1 MMRNMRK
8 TMVRAMLLAGLSLVP
23 VAAQAQTAI
32 EGRVDRLES
41 EMRAVQRKVFP
52 GGSGQYI
59 QPDNGP
65 PPSDTVVPGSP
76 SNNAVTDLNARVDSL
91 ESRLTAVTGQ
101 IETTAHRLQVLE
113 EAFNA
118 YKRTTDARLRA
129 LEDGATAT
137 ATAGP
142 GAADPA
148 PRPTTR
154 PASGKPTGTTT
165 TPVKPGAATPA
176 KPGGATTAPTNRDPA
191 RGARL
196 AAIEKP
202 DTGDAAEDAYTYGY
216 RLFQAKLY
224 PEAETQLKQVVAQY
238 PKHKRA
244 SYAQN
249 LLGRSYLDD
258 GKPSLAALAFY
269 ESYKKFPDG
278 DRAPDSLMNLAES
291 LRALNKPAADIC
303 QVYDEVQKY
312 GPKLSAK
319 MKADLAA
326 GRAQSQ
332 CR

>member
-1 MMRNMRK
+1 
-8 TMVRAMLLAGLSLVP
+8 MLLAGLSLVP
-23 VAAQAQTAI
+23 IAFCACAAI

-52 GGSGQYI
+52 GGGGQYV

-65 PPSDTVVPGSP
+65 APSDTIVPGSP
-76 SNNAVTDLNARVDSL
+76 SNSAVTDLNARVDAL
-91 ESRLTAVTGQ
+91 EMRLTTVTGQ
-101 IETTAHRLQVLE
+101 VETTTHRLQVLE
-113 EAFNA
+113 DAFNA
-118 YKRTTDARLRA
+118 YKRTTDARLKA

-137 ATAGP
+137 ASPINATE
-142 GAADPA
+142 PA
-148 PRPTTR
+148 PRP
-154 PASGKPTGTTT
+154 AKP
-165 TPVKPGAATPA
+165 TPA
-176 KPGGATTAPTNRDPA
+176 KPGGTTVTPVKPGTTATVPAIRDPA

-202 DTGDAAEDAYTYGY
+202 DTGDAGEDAYSYGY

-224 PEAETQLKQVVAQY
+224 PEAEAQLKLVVAQY

-249 LLGRSYLDD
+249 LLGRSYLDENR
-258 GKPSLAALAFY
+258 PSLAALAFY

-278 DRAPDSLMNLAES
+278 DRAPDSLMSLAES

-312 GPKLSAK
+312 GPKLSTK

>member
-8 TMVRAMLLAGLSLVP
+8 TMTRGLLLAGLSLMP
-23 VAAQAQTAI
+23 IAAQAQSAI

-52 GGSGQYI
+52 GGSGQYV
-59 QPDNGP
+59 QPDNAP

-76 SNNAVTDLNARVDSL
+76 SSSAVTDLSARVDAL

-101 IETTAHRLQVLE
+101 VETATHRLQVLE
-113 EAFNA
+113 DAFNA

-137 ATAGP
+137 ASPVAEP
-142 GAADPA
+142 AA
-148 PRPTTR
+148 RPTTR
-154 PASGKPTGTTT
+154 PA
-165 TPVKPGAATPA
+165 PA
-176 KPGGATTAPTNRDPA
+176 KPGGTTVTPVKPTTATTAPGKPSATPANRDPA

-196 AAIEKP
+196 AAVEKP

-216 RLFQAKLY
+216 RLFQARLY
-224 PEAETQLKQVVAQY
+224 PEAEAQLKQVVAQY
-238 PKHKRA
+238 PRHKRA

-278 DRAPDSLMNLAES
+278 ERAPDSLMNLAES

-312 GPKLSAK
+312 GPKLTPK
-319 MKADLAA
+319 MKTDLAA
-326 GRAQSQ
+326 GRAQSE

>member
-1 MMRNMRK
+1 MMRNMRV
-8 TMVRAMLLAGLSLVP
+8 TMIRAMLLAGLSLVP

-52 GGSGQYI
+52 GGSGQYV

-76 SNNAVTDLNARVDSL
+76 SNNAVTDLNARVDAL

-101 IETTAHRLQVLE
+101 VELTTHRLQVME

-118 YKRTTDARLRA
+118 FKRTTDARLKA

-137 ATAGP
+137 ASP
-142 GAADPA
+142 VAAEPA
-148 PRPTTR
+148 ARPTTR
-154 PASGKPTGTTT
+154 P
-165 TPVKPGAATPA
+165 TPSKPGAAGTPA
-176 KPGGATTAPTNRDPA
+176 KPTSTPANRDPA

-216 RLFQAKLY
+216 RLFQARLY

-278 DRAPDSLMNLAES
+278 DRAPESLMNLAES

-312 GPKLSAK
+312 GPKLSTK

>member
-8 TMVRAMLLAGLSLVP
+8 TMTRALLLAGLSLMP
-23 VAAQAQTAI
+23 IAAQAQSAI

-52 GGSGQYI
+52 GGSGQYV
-59 QPDNGP
+59 QPDNAP
-65 PPSDTVVPGSP
+65 PLPDTVVPGSP
-76 SNNAVTDLNARVDSL
+76 SNSAVADLNTRVDAL

-101 IETTAHRLQVLE
+101 VETATHRLQMLKD
-113 EAFNA
+113 AFNA

-137 ATAGP
+137 ASP
-142 GAADPA
+142 VAAEPA

-154 PASGKPTGTTT
+154 PA
-165 TPVKPGAATPA
+165 PA
-176 KPGGATTAPTNRDPA
+176 KPGGTTVTPVKPATATTAPGKPSATPANRDPA

-224 PEAETQLKQVVAQY
+224 PEAQAQLKQVVAQY

-249 LLGRSYLDD
+249 LLGRSYLEEGNVRDAMQ
-258 GKPSLAALAFY
+258 SFY
-269 ESYKKFPDG
+269 DNFHKMPDG
-278 DRAPDSLMNLAES
+278 ERAPDSLNYLAQT
-291 LRALNKPAADIC
+291 LIKINKPAKAC
-303 QVYDEVQKY
+303 EVYGVLNQVYAENMT
-312 GPKLSAK
+312 AAI
-319 MKADLAA
+319 KADVAR
-326 GRAQSQ
+326 GRTEAQ
-332 CR
+332 CK

>member
-1 MMRNMRK
+1 MMRNMRV
-8 TMVRAMLLAGLSLVP
+8 TMIRAMLLAGLSLVP

-52 GGSGQYI
+52 GGSGQYV

-65 PPSDTVVPGSP
+65 PPSDTIVPGSP
-76 SNNAVTDLNARVDSL
+76 SNNAVTDLNARVDAL

-101 IETTAHRLQVLE
+101 VELTTHRLQVME

-118 YKRTTDARLRA
+118 FKRTTDARLKA

-137 ATAGP
+137 ASP
-142 GAADPA
+142 VAAEPA
-148 PRPTTR
+148 ARPTTR
-154 PASGKPTGTTT
+154 P
-165 TPVKPGAATPA
+165 TPSKPGAAGTPA
-176 KPGGATTAPTNRDPA
+176 KPTSTPANRDPA

-202 DTGDAAEDAYTYGY
+202 DTGDAAEDAYSYGY
-216 RLFQAKLY
+216 RLFQARLY

-278 DRAPDSLMNLAES
+278 DRAPESLMNLAES

-312 GPKLSAK
+312 GPKLSTK

>member
-1 MMRNMRK
+1 MMRTMRK
-8 TMVRAMLLAGLSLVP
+8 MMTRALLLAGLSLVP
-23 VAAQAQTAI
+23 IAAQAQTAI

-52 GGSGQYI
+52 GGSGQYV

-76 SNNAVTDLNARVDSL
+76 SNNAVTDLNARVDAL

-101 IETTAHRLQVLE
+101 VETATHRLQVLE
-113 EAFNA
+113 DAFNA
-118 YKRTTDARLRA
+118 YKRTTDARLKA

-137 ATAGP
+137 ASP
-142 GAADPA
+142 IGAEPA
-148 PRPTTR
+148 PRPTT
-154 PASGKPTGTTT
+154 KPVPSKPGATV
-165 TPVKPGAATPA
+165 TPVKPT
-176 KPGGATTAPTNRDPA
+176 GATTAPANRDPA

-196 AAIEKP
+196 AAVEKP
-202 DTGDAAEDAYTYGY
+202 DTGDAAEDAYTYGF

-224 PEAETQLKQVVAQY
+224 PEAAVQLKLVVAQY

-278 DRAPDSLMNLAES
+278 ERAPDSLMNLAES

-312 GPKLSAK
+312 GPKLSTK

>member
-8 TMVRAMLLAGLSLVP
+8 TMIRAMLLAGLSLVP

-59 QPDNGP
+59 QPDNAP
-65 PPSDTVVPGSP
+65 PPSDTLVPGSP

-91 ESRLTAVTGQ
+91 ESRLTSVT
-101 IETTAHRLQVLE
+101 EHVELATHRLQLLE

-118 YKRTTDARLRA
+118 YKRATDARLKA

-137 ATAGP
+137 ASPTP
-142 GAADPA
+142 TEPA

-154 PASGKPTGTTT
+154 PAPGKPAATTPARPTGTAA
-165 TPVKPGAATPA
+165 PV
-176 KPGGATTAPTNRDPA
+176 NRDPA

-278 DRAPDSLMNLAES
+278 ERAPDSLMNLAES

>member
-1 MMRNMRK
+1 MMRTMRK
-8 TMVRAMLLAGLSLVP
+8 MMTRALLLAGLSLVP
-23 VAAQAQTAI
+23 IAAQAQTAI

-52 GGSGQYI
+52 GGSGQYV

-65 PPSDTVVPGSP
+65 RPSDTVVPGSP
-76 SNNAVTDLNARVDSL
+76 SNSAVTDLNTRVDAL

-101 IETTAHRLQVLE
+101 VETATHRLQVLE
-113 EAFNA
+113 DAFNA
-118 YKRTTDARLRA
+118 YKRTTDARLKA

-137 ATAGP
+137 ASP
-142 GAADPA
+142 IPADQG

-154 PASGKPTGTTT
+154 PTPVKPGGTTITPVKPTGTTT
-165 TPVKPGAATPA
+165 APGKPTAVPA
-176 KPGGATTAPTNRDPA
+176 NRDPA

-196 AAIEKP
+196 AAVEKP
-202 DTGDAAEDAYTYGY
+202 DTGDAGEDAYTYGY

-224 PEAETQLKQVVAQY
+224 PEAAVQLKQVVAQY

-278 DRAPDSLMNLAES
+278 ERAPDSLMNLAES

-312 GPKLSAK
+312 GPKLSTK

>member
-8 TMVRAMLLAGLSLVP
+8 MMTRTLLLAGLSLAP
-23 VAAQAQTAI
+23 IAAHAQTAI

-65 PPSDTVVPGSP
+65 PPSTMVVPGSP
-76 SNNAVTDLNARVDSL
+76 SNNAVTDLNARVDAL

-101 IETTAHRLQVLE
+101 VETATHRLQVLE
-113 EAFNA
+113 DAFNA
-118 YKRTTDARLRA
+118 YKRTSDARLRA
-129 LEDGATAT
+129 LEEGATAT
-137 ATAGP
+137 ASP
-142 GAADPA
+142 VAAEPA
-148 PRPTTR
+148 PKPTSR
-154 PASGKPTGTTT
+154 PAPVKPGGTTV
-165 TPVKPGAATPA
+165 TPVKP
-176 KPGGATTAPTNRDPA
+176 TTAPGKPAAVPASRDPA

-224 PEAETQLKQVVAQY
+224 PEAEAQLKQVVAQY
-238 PKHKRA
+238 PRHKRA

-278 DRAPDSLMNLAES
+278 ERAPDSLMNLAES